1 MKNVEIRKVTDLP
14 PRILILEKEAAAEGF
29 RFLSRLIDEWESGKN
44 RFDAKGEC
52 LMAAFLN
59 GCLVGI
65 GGLSRDPFAEGEVG
79 RLRRLYVASAFRGQ
93 DIGKALVKHLVKHA
107 AEQFRVVRLFTD
119 TASGARFYLGCGFEP
134 ANDEHATHV
143 RFLDGG

>member
-29 RFLSRLIDEWESGKN
+29 RFLSRLVDEWESGKN

-93 DIGKALVKHLVKHA
+93 AIGKALVNHLVKHA
-107 AEQFRVVRLFTD
+107 AEQFRVVRLLTD
-119 TASGARFYLGCGFEP
+119 TSSGAEFYLRCGFQLT
-134 ANDEHATHV
+134 NDKHATHIK
-143 RFLDGG
+143 FLEHG